1 MVAHSMLHL
10 TGYDHMEAEEREV
23 MEDMQRKIMDMVQ
36 IPRDFQNP
44 V

>member
-1 MVAHSMLHL
+1 MLHL

-23 MEDMQRKIMDMVQ
+23 MEDMQRRIMDMVQ